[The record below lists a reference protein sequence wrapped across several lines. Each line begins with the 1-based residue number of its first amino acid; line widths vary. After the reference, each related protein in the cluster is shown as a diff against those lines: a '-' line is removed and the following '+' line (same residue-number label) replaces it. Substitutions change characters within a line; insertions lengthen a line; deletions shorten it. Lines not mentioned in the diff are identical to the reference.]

1 MSLKSQTLQAQIKF
15 GLIELPR
22 DLGDGLIL
30 RTATLADVEPLAQFS
45 GQVFGRDHFDEIAA
59 MFTREYVTA
68 HPAVGASNV
77 FIVEDTRAASRKIVS
92 TMLLIPQTWTY
103 AGLPFGVGRPEMV
116 ATDPAYRRRGL
127 VREQFDMVHALSA
140 ALGHSAQGIT
150 GIPYFYRQFGYEYAL
165 DLGGGKLLTFDAIP
179 TLKVEDSAN
188 SSGKNEMEAYRLR
201 TMTYDDLPFA
211 LALYARDSARSLV
224 ACPRTEAYWRYLLDV
239 SPDSYVKCPYN
250 IIENAA
256 GRAVGYIAT
265 TRELGMNEWY
275 GTFEFA
281 VIEGQSLRA
290 VLPSVLRAL
299 KAMALDESKKQN
311 KPIKGIY
318 LNLGRAHPVYEAM
331 PELPTRSRSVYGWYI
346 RVADVPGFINQIAP
360 ALEANLQQSAFAGHT
375 GEIKINEYRDGMR
388 VILDQGRVRTEGW
401 QPIEHEADAGFPP
414 RVFLQLLF
422 GRHSMAELREVY
434 PDAWAK
440 DEAWFLLDA
449 LFPKRNSFVVPV

>member
-1 MSLKSQTLQAQIKF
+1 
-15 GLIELPR
+15 
-22 DLGDGLIL
+22 
-30 RTATLADVEPLAQFS
+30 
-45 GQVFGRDHFDEIAA
+45 
-59 MFTREYVTA
+59 
-68 HPAVGASNV
+68 
-77 FIVEDTRAASRKIVS
+77 
-92 TMLLIPQTWTY
+92 MLLIPQTWTY